1 MKLELKAIRAQ
12 REKWIEAVNNGDIDA
27 ISEIMSDDAV
37 WMPASIPALNGK
49 KAILDWIKPSI
60 DNFDH
65 QFSISHQDL
74 KGAGNWVVEHA
85 DFSHSL
91 TPKDGGETTEFPGS
105 YIVIWRWEKDNV
117 WRIERYVDNSNV
129 LVE

>member
-1 MKLELKAIRAQ
+1 MKLELKAIRQQ
-12 REKWIEAVNNGDIDA
+12 RERWIEAVNHGDIK
-27 ISEIMSDDAV
+27 EIAEILSDDAV
-37 WMPASIPALNGK
+37 WMPPSIPALNGK
-49 KAILDWIKPSI
+49 KAIVDWIKPSF
-60 DNFDH
+60 DNFEH
-65 QFSISHQDL
+65 QFEISDQDF

-85 DFSHSL
+85 NFSHRI
-91 TPKDGGETTEFPGS
+91 TPKDGGETAEFTGG

>member
-1 MKLELKAIRAQ
+1 MKLELKSIREQ
-12 REKWIEAVNNGDIDA
+12 RQKWIDAVNKGDISQ
-27 ISEIMSDDAV
+27 ISEILSDDAV
-37 WMPASIPALNGK
+37 WMPLSIPALNGK
-49 KAILDWIKPSI
+49 KAIVDWIKPSF

-65 QFSISHQDL
+65 QFEISDQDL

-85 DFSHSL
+85 NFVHRL
-91 TPKDGGETTEFPGS
+91 TPKDGGETTELPGS

-117 WRIERYVDNSNV
+117 WRIERYVDNTNV

>member
-12 REKWIEAVNNGDIDA
+12 REKWIEAVNSGDINGL
-27 ISEIMSDDAV
+27 SGIMSEDAV

-49 KAILDWIKPSI
+49 KAILDWIKPSF
-60 DNFDH
+60 DNFRH
-65 QFSISHQDL
+65 QFSISQQDF

-85 DFSHSL
+85 DFTHIL
-91 TPKDGGETTEFPGS
+91 TPKDGGETAEFPGS